1 MKLRIYK
8 NFTSPTL
15 MKKQQIFLKRSLIP
29 ILLKQMNKKMM
40 ELLMALK
47 KMIPAMSQMIKIGMT
62 QVRN

>member
-8 NFTSPTL
+8 NFTSLTL

>member
-8 NFTSPTL
+8 NFTSLTL

-29 ILLKQMNKKMM
+29 ILLNQMNKKMM
-40 ELLMALK
+40 ELLMTLK

>member
-1 MKLRIYK
+1 
-8 NFTSPTL
+8 

-29 ILLKQMNKKMM
+29 ILLNQMNKKMM